1 MKWVGGKRQL
11 LKQFSNLYP
20 NNFNP
25 IENRY
30 FEPFVGGGGV
40 FFDLQPQNT
49 KLSDWNKELVTTYPI
64 IRDNVEDLIDD
75 LKNTEIRKRI
85 FFEGASQRP
94 D

>member
-30 FEPFVGGGGV
+30 
-40 FFDLQPQNT
+40 LQPQNT